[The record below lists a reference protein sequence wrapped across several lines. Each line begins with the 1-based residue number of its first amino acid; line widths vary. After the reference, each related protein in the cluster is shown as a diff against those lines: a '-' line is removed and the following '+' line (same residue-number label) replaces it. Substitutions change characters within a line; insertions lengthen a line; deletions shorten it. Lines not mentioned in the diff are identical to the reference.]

1 MRSSGSAFEAVAQL
15 RPIRL
20 HLDTSDYAEMYR
32 ALPGSPAAKV
42 RDFLK
47 PMAERG
53 KIQIGLSYHV
63 VFELL
68 QKAAPEYREDR
79 LARARLLV
87 ELCGKN
93 AFPYPT
99 DLGQGYKFS
108 TEGLWIP
115 CIELEDFEVESI
127 VAHYAD
133 AVARQLNLSRQQRRA
148 FSRRRNLV
156 NWARADE
163 RRLREFPWTAPFGP
177 KFAESG
183 EFRRYVLGE
192 ITRAEANAKLRCYL
206 TDPVNIYN
214 TWFDQYGMDNPIV
227 DRRDQMASKLTL
239 MLSELKQ
246 MLAEQAALRAGLRS
260 ALTATGV
267 NALSTPAREKLTA
280 LERDAKTFASEIQS
294 PEELTKNV
302 PRWKELFGEES
313 GLIAAQI
320 LYAFHKD
327 GREIKNSDGI
337 DLIHAMY
344 LPHADLWRGD
354 KAFSTLLMNNR
365 IDFCTRIVRSLAE
378 LPGRIEAAV
387 ASSVPLR

>member
-20 HLDTSDYAEMYR
+20 HLDTSDYAAMYC

-115 CIELEDFEVESI
+115 RIELEDFEVENI

-156 NWARADE
+156 NWARANE

-246 MLAEQAALRAGLRS
+246 MLAEQAALRAELRS

>member
-1 MRSSGSAFEAVAQL
+1 
-15 RPIRL
+15 
-20 HLDTSDYAEMYR
+20 MYC
-32 ALPGSPAAKV
+32 AAPGSSAANV

-47 PMAERG
+47 RMAVFG

-79 LARARLLV
+79 IARARLLV

-99 DLGQGYKFS
+99 DLGQGDKFS

-115 CIELEDFEVESI
+115 RIDLEEFEIENI
-127 VAHYAD
+127 VDHYAD

-148 FSRRRNLV
+148 FCKRRNFV
-156 NWARADE
+156 KWARADE
-163 RRLREFPWTAPFGP
+163 QRLREFPWSAPFGP

-192 ITRAEANAKLRCYL
+192 MTRAEANNRLRYYL

-214 TWFDQYGMDNPIV
+214 TWFDYYGLDNPIAN
-227 DRRDQMASKLTL
+227 RRDHMASKLAL
-239 MLSELKQ
+239 MLSELNA
-246 MLAEQAALRAGLRS
+246 MLAAQADLHAKLRTE
-260 ALTATGV
+260 LTAKGG
-267 NALSTPAREKLTA
+267 NALSPKGREALTA
-280 LERDAKTFASEIQS
+280 LEREVKTFGSELKS
-294 PEELTKNV
+294 PEELTKNA
-302 PRWKELFGEES
+302 PRWKELFGEQS
-313 GLIAAQI
+313 GRLAAQI
-320 LYAFHKD
+320 LYAFHRD
-327 GREIKNSDGI
+327 GRKIKNSDGI

-354 KAFSTLLMNNR
+354 KAFSTLLINNQV
-365 IDFCTRIVRSLAE
+365 DFCSRIVSSLPE

-387 ASSVPLR
+387 AGSALRSQHAVPPIIT

>member
-20 HLDTSDYAEMYR
+20 HLDTSDYAAMYG

-115 CIELEDFEVESI
+115 RIELEDFEVENI

-246 MLAEQAALRAGLRS
+246 MLAEQAALRAELRS

-365 IDFCTRIVRSLAE
+365 IDFCTRIARSLAE

>member
-1 MRSSGSAFEAVAQL
+1 
-15 RPIRL
+15 
-20 HLDTSDYAEMYR
+20 MYC

-47 PMAERG
+47 RMAERG

-163 RRLREFPWTAPFGP
+163 RRLREFPWSAPFGP

-192 ITRAEANAKLRCYL
+192 ITRAEANNRLRCYL
-206 TDPVNIYN
+206 TDPVSIYN
-214 TWFDQYGMDNPIV
+214 TWFDYYGLDNPIV

-239 MLSELKQ
+239 MPMRPS
-246 MLAEQAALRAGLRS
+246 
-260 ALTATGV
+260 
-267 NALSTPAREKLTA
+267 
-280 LERDAKTFASEIQS
+280 
-294 PEELTKNV
+294 
-302 PRWKELFGEES
+302 
-313 GLIAAQI
+313 
-320 LYAFHKD
+320 
-327 GREIKNSDGI
+327 
-337 DLIHAMY
+337 
-344 LPHADLWRGD
+344 
-354 KAFSTLLMNNR
+354 
-365 IDFCTRIVRSLAE
+365 
-378 LPGRIEAAV
+378 
-387 ASSVPLR
+387 

>member
-20 HLDTSDYAEMYR
+20 HLDTSDYAAIYC
-32 ALPGSPAAKV
+32 APPGSPVAKIGG
-42 RDFLK
+42 FLK
-47 PMAERG
+47 SMAERG

-87 ELCGKN
+87 ELCGKH

-115 CIELEDFEVESI
+115 RIELEDFEVENI

-133 AVARQLNLSRQQRRA
+133 AMARQLNLSRQQRRA
-148 FSRRRNLV
+148 FCKRRNFV

-163 RRLREFPWTAPFGP
+163 RRLRDFPWTAPFGP

-192 ITRAEANAKLRCYL
+192 ITRAEANARVRCYL
-206 TDPVNIYN
+206 TDPVSIYN
-214 TWFDQYGMDNPIV
+214 TWFDRYGLENPIV

-239 MLSELKQ
+239 MLSELKG
-246 MLAEQAALRAGLRS
+246 MLAENGALRAELRS
-260 ALTATGV
+260 ALTATGDR
-267 NALSTPAREKLTA
+267 ALSAPAREKLTG
-280 LERDAKTFASEIQS
+280 LDREVKTFARELQS
-294 PEELTKNV
+294 PEELTKNS
-302 PRWKELFGEES
+302 PGWAKLYGERS
-313 GLIAAQI
+313 GLIAA
-320 LYAFHKD
+320 
-327 GREIKNSDGI
+327 
-337 DLIHAMY
+337 
-344 LPHADLWRGD
+344 
-354 KAFSTLLMNNR
+354 
-365 IDFCTRIVRSLAE
+365 
-378 LPGRIEAAV
+378 
-387 ASSVPLR
+387 

>member
-20 HLDTSDYAEMYR
+20 HLDTSDYAAMYC
-32 ALPGSPAAKV
+32 ALPGSPVAKV
-42 RDFLK
+42 SDFLK
-47 PMAERG
+47 RLAERG

-79 LARARLLV
+79 LTRARLLV

-99 DLGQGYKFS
+99 DLGQGYEFS

-115 CIELEDFEVESI
+115 RIELADFEVENI

-133 AVARQLNLSRQQRRA
+133 ATARQLNLGRQQRRA
-148 FSRRRNLV
+148 FCKRRNFV

-192 ITRAEANAKLRCYL
+192 ITRGEANAKIRCYL
-206 TDPVNIYN
+206 TDPVSIYN
-214 TWFDQYGMDNPIV
+214 TWFDCYGLDNPIV
-227 DRRDQMASKLTL
+227 DRRDKLASKLA
-239 MLSELKQ
+239 Q
-246 MLAEQAALRAGLRS
+246 MLGELNGMVGSAGDLRAALRS
-260 ALTATGV
+260 ELTATGDR
-267 NALSTPAREKLTA
+267 ALSAPAREQLTA
-280 LERDAKTFASEIQS
+280 LDREVKTFVRELQS
-294 PEELTKNV
+294 PEELTKNA
-302 PRWKELFGEES
+302 PGWAKHYGKAS

-320 LYAFHKD
+320 LHAFHKD
-327 GREIKNSDGI
+327 GRDIKQSDGI
-337 DLIHAMY
+337 DLVHAMY

-354 KAFSTLLMNNR
+354 RAFSTLLINNR
-365 IDFCTRIVRSLAE
+365 VDLCSRIVSSLAE
-378 LPGRIEAAV
+378 LPERIEAAII
-387 ASSVPLR
+387 